1 MEDVHIADNTELAWS
16 QYAARFD
23 FVPDPMI
30 LRAGEMCLNGLSGAT
45 KLNQDDSAVWWSL
58 QQNLMGI
65 SDFFDILVTR
75 ERIPLIN
82 YRDTFNQP
90 DFLQNSL
97 SIENILKDRV
107 ATVEIGGAAYAA
119 IKKGA
124 LPRLAELPF
133 ERIDNGVANMLHE
146 MRAFG
151 YDWKPELT
159 VKDADETLAAAADR
173 LAALDPQR
181 ATLAQFL
188 LGGLVFSG
196 FAQASGTDHYI
207 QPKRARHFLGLTVAP
222 EQLRGLDAG
231 QEQAIFAEAESRFAG
246 TTLRTGRIAALP
258 PVLPYLLHNP
268 GLPRD
273 MTELLDRALAFRTT
287 DIGKHYIAATQDIR
301 ADGPGARRTAD
312 LSAVERKRAVEILTP
327 YSQPDPAQSVSLHLE
342 LNSKDLFGIPG
353 AKLTRDVLLRLP
365 AFIRIW
371 LNDHAPFGGMRKT
384 LRRLWMAEASY
395 QRLGDS
401 LRAVWRAS

>member
-1 MEDVHIADNTELAWS
+1 MDYLHIADNSEKSWA

-30 LRAGEMCLNGLSGAT
+30 LRAGEMCLNGLSGAN
-45 KLNQDDSAVWWSL
+45 KLGQDDSDVWWSL

-82 YRDTFNQP
+82 YRDTFNHP

-97 SIENILKDRV
+97 SIENVLADRV
-107 ATVEIGGAAYAA
+107 TTVEIGGPAYAA
-119 IKKGA
+119 IKAGA

-133 ERIDNGVANMLHE
+133 ERIDNSVANMLHE

-151 YDWKPELT
+151 YDWKPALA
-159 VKDADETLAAAADR
+159 VKDVDETQAEAATR

-231 QEQAIFAEAESRFAG
+231 QEQAIFAEAESRFSG
-246 TTLRTGRIAALP
+246 TPLRTGHIASLP

-268 GLPRD
+268 GLPRT
-273 MTELLDRALAFRTT
+273 MTELLDRALTFRETAT
-287 DIGKHYIAATQDIR
+287 GKHYTEAARAIR
-301 ADGPGARRTAD
+301 GDGPAARQVED
-312 LSAVERKRAVEILTP
+312 LAAVECRKALEMLAP
-327 YSQPDPAQSVSLHLE
+327 YSKLDSAQSVSLHLE
-342 LNSKDLFGIPG
+342 LDSKDLLGIPG
-353 AKLTRDVLLRLP
+353 AKLTKDIMLRLP
-365 AFIRIW
+365 TFIRIW

-384 LRRLWMAEASY
+384 LRRLWMADASY

-401 LRAVWRAS
+401 LRTVWRAS

>member
-1 MEDVHIADNTELAWS
+1 MDYLHIADNSEKSWA

-30 LRAGEMCLNGLSGAT
+30 LRAGEMCLNGLSGAN
-45 KLNQDDSAVWWSL
+45 KLGQDDSAVWWSL

-97 SIENILKDRV
+97 SIENVLADRV
-107 ATVEIGGAAYAA
+107 TTVEIGGPAYAA
-119 IKKGA
+119 IKAGA

-133 ERIDNGVANMLHE
+133 ERIDNGVANTLHE

-151 YDWKPELT
+151 YDWKPQLA
-159 VKDADETLAAAADR
+159 VKDADQTQADAANR

-222 EQLRGLDAG
+222 ERLKGLEAG
-231 QEQAIFAEAESRFAG
+231 REGAIFAEAESRFCAPA
-246 TTLRTGRIAALP
+246 IP
-258 PVLPYLLHNP
+258 PPCRP
-268 GLPRD
+268 CCPTCCIIPTCR
-273 MTELLDRALAFRTT
+273 
-287 DIGKHYIAATQDIR
+287 
-301 ADGPGARRTAD
+301 GP
-312 LSAVERKRAVEILTP
+312 
-327 YSQPDPAQSVSLHLE
+327 
-342 LNSKDLFGIPG
+342 
-353 AKLTRDVLLRLP
+353 
-365 AFIRIW
+365 
-371 LNDHAPFGGMRKT
+371 
-384 LRRLWMAEASY
+384 
-395 QRLGDS
+395 
-401 LRAVWRAS
+401 